1 MTQEKDAS
9 EPESR
14 LEAAAGSE
22 RELALTEQIAA
33 TEPSP
38 LSPGAEFRVESS
50 FDPIE
55 DERPT
60 ESFDSIIGGSSSDA
74 AENDLLTAPPAITS
88 KSSADA
94 SQKNQLKTLLI
105 TAGVLVLVVALGF
118 FGLMG
123 WDAYQENKKAEQLQ
137 AQQQEDEREKAEA
150 IKEADNP
157 FSVLVGNVDPP
168 SEDPMVVTVEENQ
181 LKAGASTLTVREGTL
196 TPTANGCS
204 LVAITDICLGAR
216 GKLGDGDFDVLLVKD
231 ISRTRIL
238 DNPSEFKELK
248 TAGDTIAAS
257 LAIDMGNQ
265 EGPSRFGVLTANG
278 TTGFVLIF
286 PAGTSAERVEEVL
299 KAATVI

>member
-1 MTQEKDAS
+1 MTQEKDPS

-22 RELALTEQIAA
+22 QELAPTEQIAA
-33 TEPSP
+33 
-38 LSPGAEFRVESS
+38 AERTHFGPDAELRVGSS
-50 FDPIE
+50 SGPIE

-60 ESFDSIIGGSSSDA
+60 ESFDSIIGGPTQDPASDT
-74 AENDLLTAPPAITS
+74 LLTGPPASVAKPAT
-88 KSSADA
+88 DP
-94 SQKNQLKTLLI
+94 SQKNPLKTLLI

-123 WDAYQENKKAEQLQ
+123 WDTYQEHKKVEQQQ
-137 AQQQEDEREKAEA
+137 AQQQEEEREKAEA

-157 FSVLVGNVDPP
+157 FSVLVGKVDPP
-168 SEDPMVVTVEENQ
+168 SEDPMAVTVEENQ
-181 LKAGASTLTVREGTL
+181 LKAGASTLTVRDGAL

-204 LVAITDICLGAR
+204 LAAITDICLGAR
-216 GKLGDGDFDVLLVKD
+216 GKLGDKDFDVLLVKD

-248 TAGDTIAAS
+248 TAGGTIAAS

>member
-1 MTQEKDAS
+1 MTQEKDHS
-9 EPESR
+9 EPESAPTEK
-14 LEAAAGSE
+14 LEA
-22 RELALTEQIAA
+22 
-33 TEPSP
+33 EP
-38 LSPGAEFRVESS
+38 RVGSS
-50 FDPIE
+50 FGPIE
-55 DERPT
+55 EEKPT
-60 ESFDSIIGGSSSDA
+60 QSFDSIIGGPSPDPA
-74 AENDLLTAPPAITS
+74 ADTLLTAAPATV
-88 KSSADA
+88 KPARA
-94 SQKNQLKTLLI
+94 QGEKNGLKTLLI

-123 WDAYQENKKAEQLQ
+123 WDAYQEQKKADQLQ
-137 AQQQEDEREKAEA
+137 AQQQEEEREKAEA

-157 FSVLVGNVDPP
+157 FSVLVGEVDPP
-168 SEDPMVVTVEENQ
+168 SEDPLAVTVEENQ
-181 LKAGASTLTVREGTL
+181 LKAGASTLTVRDGTL

-204 LVAITDICLGAR
+204 LAAITDICLGAR

-238 DNPSEFKELK
+238 DNPSDFKELK

>member
-1 MTQEKDAS
+1 MTQEKDPS
-9 EPESR
+9 EPESAPTEK
-14 LEAAAGSE
+14 LEA
-22 RELALTEQIAA
+22 
-33 TEPSP
+33 EP
-38 LSPGAEFRVESS
+38 RVGSS
-50 FDPIE
+50 FGPIE
-55 DERPT
+55 EEKPT
-60 ESFDSIIGGSSSDA
+60 QSFDSIIGGPAPDPA
-74 AENDLLTAPPAITS
+74 ADTLLTEAPATAKPAKT
-88 KSSADA
+88 
-94 SQKNQLKTLLI
+94 QGEKNGLKTLLI

-123 WDAYQENKKAEQLQ
+123 WDAYQEQKKADQLQ
-137 AQQQEDEREKAEA
+137 AQQQEEEREKAEA

-157 FSVLVGNVDPP
+157 FSVLVGEVDPP
-168 SEDPMVVTVEENQ
+168 SEDPLAVTVEENQ
-181 LKAGASTLTVREGTL
+181 LKAGASTLTVRDGTL

-204 LVAITDICLGAR
+204 LAAITDICLGAR

-231 ISRTRIL
+231 ISRTRLL
-238 DNPSEFKELK
+238 DNPSDFKELK